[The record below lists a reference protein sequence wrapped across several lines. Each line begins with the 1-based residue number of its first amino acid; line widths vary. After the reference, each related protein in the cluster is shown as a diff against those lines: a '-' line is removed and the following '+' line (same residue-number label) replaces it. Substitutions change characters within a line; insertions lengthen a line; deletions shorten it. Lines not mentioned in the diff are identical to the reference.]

1 LRGWCVVS
9 ELGMGRLDGLVAL
22 VTGSSRGIGRGIAME
37 MAREGARLVL
47 HATSR
52 ESLRET
58 SNILAGLGVDFIG
71 VAADLSRIE
80 SCESVVE
87 ETVERMGRI
96 DILVNN
102 AGVNVAKPA
111 SELSLDEWD
120 WVLTVNLKAPFL
132 CSRHAAKDMSRRGW
146 GRIINIASVT
156 SFMGITG
163 RTAYSSSK
171 AGILGLTRTL
181 ALELA
186 PHGIT
191 VNAIAPGF
199 IATDM
204 VRRRIEEGTLDLER
218 LLRRIPLGRLGAP
231 EEVGRL
237 AVFLASPEASYITGQ
252 VFVIDGGFLAN
263 ATP

>member
-1 LRGWCVVS
+1 
-9 ELGMGRLDGLVAL
+9 MGRLDGLVAL
-22 VTGSSRGIGRGIAME
+22 VTGSSRGIGRGIAVE
-37 MAREGARLVL
+37 MAREGAKLAI
-47 HATSR
+47 HATR
-52 ESLRET
+52 IEGLRET
-58 SNILAGLGVDFIG
+58 AQTLTELGADF
-71 VAADLSRIE
+71 VELAADLSRAE
-80 SCESVVE
+80 ACDRLVD
-87 ETVERMGRI
+87 ETVERMGRV

-111 SELSLDEWD
+111 SELGLDEWD
-120 WVLTVNLKAPFL
+120 WVLAVNLKAPFI
-132 CSRHAAKDMSRRGW
+132 CSRRAAKYMSSRKW

-156 SFMGITG
+156 SFMGIG
-163 RTAYSSSK
+163 CRAAYASSK
-171 AGILGLTRTL
+171 SGILGLTRTL

-186 PHGIT
+186 PHGVT

-204 VRRRIEEGTLDLER
+204 VKRRIEEGTLDLER
-218 LLRRIPLGRLGAP
+218 LLKRIPLGRLGTP

-237 AVFLASPEASYITGQ
+237 AAFLASPEASYITGQ

>member
-1 LRGWCVVS
+1 MGRGWAVV
-9 ELGMGRLDGLVAL
+9 GRLDGLVAL
-22 VTGSSRGIGRGIAME
+22 VTGSSRGIGRGIAVE
-37 MAREGARLVL
+37 MAKERAKLVIHATRREGLK
-47 HATSR
+47 
-52 ESLRET
+52 ET
-58 SNILAGLGVDFIG
+58 AQILTELGVDF
-71 VAADLSRIE
+71 VELAADLSQVRA
-80 SCESVVE
+80 CERVVD

-102 AGVNVAKPA
+102 AGVNIAKPA

-120 WVLTVNLKAPFL
+120 WVLAVNLKAPFI
-132 CSRHAAKDMSRRGW
+132 CSRHAAKYMSTRKW

-156 SFMGITG
+156 SFMGIGG
-163 RTAYSSSK
+163 RAAYASSK

-186 PHGIT
+186 AHGVT

-218 LLRRIPLGRLGAP
+218 LLKRIPLGRLGTP

-237 AVFLASPEASYITGQ
+237 AAFLASPEASYITGQ

>member
-1 LRGWCVVS
+1 MGEGWAV
-9 ELGMGRLDGLVAL
+9 LGRLDGLVAL
-22 VTGSSRGIGRGIAME
+22 VTGSSRGIGKGIAVE
-37 MAREGARLVL
+37 MAREGAKLVI
-47 HATSR
+47 HATRR
-52 ESLRET
+52 EGLKET
-58 SNILAGLGVDFIG
+58 AQILTELGVDF
-71 VAADLSRIE
+71 VELAADLSQAE
-80 SCESVVE
+80 SCIRVVDE
-87 ETVERMGRI
+87 AVERMGRI

-111 SELSLDEWD
+111 SELSEWEWD
-120 WVLTVNLKAPFL
+120 WVLAVNLKAPFI
-132 CSRHAAKDMSRRGW
+132 CSRHAAKYMSSRRW

-156 SFMGITG
+156 SFMGIGG
-163 RTAYSSSK
+163 RAAYASSK

-186 PHGIT
+186 PHGVT

-218 LLRRIPLGRLGAP
+218 LLKRIPLGRLGAP
-231 EEVGRL
+231 EEVGKL
-237 AVFLASPEASYITGQ
+237 AAFLASPDASYITGQ